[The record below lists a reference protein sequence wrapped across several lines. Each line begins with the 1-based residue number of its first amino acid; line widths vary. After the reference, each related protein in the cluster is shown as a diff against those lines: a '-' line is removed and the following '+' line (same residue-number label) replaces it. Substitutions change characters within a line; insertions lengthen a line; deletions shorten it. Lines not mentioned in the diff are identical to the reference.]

1 MNERSMYIYVHIHVS
16 GVTLAPPPA
25 LQGFLYGGGGG
36 YKNLNI
42 ENIPTHKTIKVKHCN
57 RKYTGIEIWYNM
69 HDIKNGYPHLT
80 STQQTMS
87 PRHPQHT

>member
-1 MNERSMYIYVHIHVS
+1 MYIYVHIHVS
-16 GVTLAPPPA
+16 GVTLAPPPSLA
-25 LQGFLYGGGGG
+25 GLPLWGGEG

-69 HDIKNGYPHLT
+69 HDIKRWLPPPN
-80 STQQTMS
+80 
-87 PRHPQHT
+87 